1 MLSEDV
7 VVKFEVQHQ
16 DLVHIS
22 PDELKI
28 NKTDTQKTWPIT
40 VKGLNAGHSI
50 VSVNVIPNNV
60 LKYVY
65 FSILDNKI
73 FLKIKLFNLC
83 FFDLQIYHK
92 TIYMRKN

>member
-1 MLSEDV
+1 MLSEDI

-16 DLVHIS
+16 DLIHIN

-28 NKTDTQKTWPIT
+28 NKIDVQKNWSIS

-65 FSILDNKI
+65 SSFTSS
-73 FLKIKLFNLC
+73 
-83 FFDLQIYHK
+83 
-92 TIYMRKN
+92 

>member
-16 DLVHIS
+16 DLIRIN

-28 NKTDTQKTWPIT
+28 NKIDIQKNWSIS

-65 FSILDNKI
+65 SSFISS
-73 FLKIKLFNLC
+73 
-83 FFDLQIYHK
+83 
-92 TIYMRKN
+92 

>member
-16 DLVHIS
+16 DLIRIN

-28 NKTDTQKTWPIT
+28 NKTNMLKKNWSIS

-65 FSILDNKI
+65 SSFTSP
-73 FLKIKLFNLC
+73 
-83 FFDLQIYHK
+83 
-92 TIYMRKN
+92 